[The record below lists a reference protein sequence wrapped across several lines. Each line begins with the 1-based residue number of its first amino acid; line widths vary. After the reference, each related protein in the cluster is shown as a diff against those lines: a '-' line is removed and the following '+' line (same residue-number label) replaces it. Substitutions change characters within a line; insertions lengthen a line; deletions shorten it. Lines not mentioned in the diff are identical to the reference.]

1 MVSFKTWFND
11 SNVNNEFFKP
21 KFMLSL
27 ERTLLRSLNILTLYG
42 LYENNDGKYYIDYRF
57 GSNISLTN
65 KVSMLFGKSTFTKFS
80 VGFSITNK
88 LFNVDYSYIISG
100 DDLPFDDSYNI
111 GIRINISKLI
121 IKGKDFYP

>member
-1 MVSFKTWFND
+1 
-11 SNVNNEFFKP
+11 
-21 KFMLSL
+21 MLSL

-65 KVSMLFGKSTFTKFS
+65 NVSMLFGNSTFTKFS